1 MKKWIGAAVALLFFV
16 GLLAFLLPI
25 LGWQKQLD
33 QESAEYEALTS
44 AVQLP
49 QASEPPV
56 VTPSEADSSVLNDL
70 ISSLDGDILS
80 EDIPASSAPAHT
92 SSIDLEACKAQN
104 SDFAAWLSIPNT
116 PVNYPVVFTYDTA
129 YYLKHSFTGST
140 SSLGTLFAT
149 GDTSFS
155 QPSRNIAIYGHNIR
169 SKPTVMF
176 SPLLSYK
183 NAEFYQ
189 AHRTIHLDT
198 LNSAYIYKVFAAFN
212 MRYDDFTP
220 EKADFET
227 EDDFAR
233 FMNFVKSANLHE
245 NDMTVTGDDH
255 LLTLITCDRTYGGT
269 DGRFVVMAVRE
280 DL

>member
-1 MKKWIGAAVALLFFV
+1 M
-16 GLLAFLLPI
+16 LAFLLPI

-33 QESAEYEALTS
+33 QESAEYEALRS

-56 VTPSEADSSVLNDL
+56 VTPSEADSSALNDL
-70 ISSLDGDILS
+70 ISSLDGDVLS
-80 EDIPASSAPAHT
+80 EDIPASSAPART

-116 PVNYPVVFTYDTA
+116 PVNYPVVFIYDTA

-155 QPSRNIAIYGHNIR
+155 RPSRNTAIYGHNIR

-176 SPLLSYK
+176 SPLISYK
-183 NAEFYQ
+183 KAEFYQ

-198 LNSAYIYKVFAAFN
+198 LNGAYIYKVFAAFN

-227 EDDFAR
+227 ADDFAR
-233 FMNFVKSANLHE
+233 FMDFVKSANLHE
-245 NDMTVTGDDH
+245 NDMTVTSDDH
-255 LLTLITCDRTYGGT
+255 LLTLITCDRTYGGA
-269 DGRFVVMAVRE
+269 DGRFVVMAVRKN
-280 DL
+280 

>member
-1 MKKWIGAAVALLFFV
+1 M
-16 GLLAFLLPI
+16 
-25 LGWQKQLD
+25 
-33 QESAEYEALTS
+33 
-44 AVQLP
+44 
-49 QASEPPV
+49 
-56 VTPSEADSSVLNDL
+56 
-70 ISSLDGDILS
+70 
-80 EDIPASSAPAHT
+80 
-92 SSIDLEACKAQN
+92 
-104 SDFAAWLSIPNT
+104 
-116 PVNYPVVFTYDTA
+116 FTYDTA

-149 GDTSFS
+149 GDTSFN

-169 SKPTVMF
+169 SKPTIMF

-183 NAEFYQ
+183 KAAFYQ

-198 LNSAYIYKVFAAFN
+198 LNGAYIYKVFAAFN

-227 EDDFAR
+227 ADDFAR
-233 FMNFVKSANLHE
+233 FMDFVKSANLHE

-255 LLTLITCDRTYGGT
+255 LLTLITCDRTYGGA

-280 DL
+280 D